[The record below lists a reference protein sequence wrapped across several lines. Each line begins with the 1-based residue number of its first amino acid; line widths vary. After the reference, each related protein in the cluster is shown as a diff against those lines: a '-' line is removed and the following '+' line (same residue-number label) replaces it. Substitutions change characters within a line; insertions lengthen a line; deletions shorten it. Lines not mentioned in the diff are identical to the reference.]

1 VPAEQNFPPYATPP
15 NAVAEADDRPVLLPK
30 RERLFTKGTVA
41 LVALLIAS
49 GSFALGA
56 HLKHTPTATATS
68 GGAAPANAS
77 TFGRGTG
84 ATATGAT
91 GTGGANGATGNTG
104 AANANSGGE
113 AAGGFGG
120 ATVGQITKIDGNTIY
135 VQDNQGNTVTV
146 NTTAATP
153 INVAKPGTIA
163 DLTNGETII
172 VQGTTGAAGAINAT
186 SINAGSA
193 FGARGAAGGRGAN
206 GTGNGQNRGATTT
219 TAGG

>member
-1 VPAEQNFPPYATPP
+1 MPAEQNYPPYPTQP

-30 RERLFTKGTVA
+30 RERLFTKATLA
-41 LVALLIAS
+41 LVVLLIAS

-56 HLKHTPTATATS
+56 HLKHASTATATN
-68 GGAAPANAS
+68 GGVTQANAS
-77 TFGRGTG
+77 TFGRG
-84 ATATGAT
+84 TGAT
-91 GTGGANGATGNTG
+91 GTGGANGATGNSG
-104 AANANSGGE
+104 AANANGGGA

-120 ATVGQITKIDGNTIY
+120 ATIGQITKIDGNTIY

-146 NTTAATP
+146 NTSATTP
-153 INVAKPGTIA
+153 INVAKPGTVA

-172 VQGTTGAAGAINAT
+172 VQGTAGAAGAINAT

-193 FGARGAAGGRGAN
+193 FGARGATGGRGAN
-206 GTGNGQNRGATTT
+206 GAGSGQNRGATTT